1 MKLPIIKFENFSFK
15 YQSLQEYSLKSV
27 NLEIF
32 EGEKVLI
39 TGRSG
44 SGKSTLLHCL
54 NGMIP
59 FASDGD
65 IEGDLTISG
74 IHPHKTS
81 IFEISKKV
89 GTILQ
94 DQDSQF
100 IGMSVGEDV
109 AFSMENNAIAV
120 NEMKEKVV
128 QCLSMVGMEKFL
140 ERNPYEL
147 SGGQKQRVSLAGI
160 LTSSP
165 KILVFDE
172 PLANLDPASGKNVVN
187 LIEEINKATGKTI
200 VVVEHRIEEMLECGI
215 DKIVVV
221 EQGKIEKIGTPA
233 EVLSSGIFEKLGIRE
248 PLYIDVMHY
257 AGIDLKGKNIS
268 DISSAV
274 QSIDENI
281 KNKITAY
288 CSNSDANTTP
298 NYKQRSETAL
308 KIDNISF
315 SYDKKKPVLKNI
327 SFEIQ
332 KGEIV
337 TLLGNN
343 GTGKSTLSFLINGIL
358 KPDSGKISLY
368 NEDITH
374 WSLKRRGQDIGL
386 IMQNPNSM
394 IVKGMIRD
402 EMELGLKSLRH
413 SKDTINKEVESALK
427 ICELWPYR
435 NWPVCALSY
444 GQKKRVTI
452 GSILTLNPK
461 IMIMDEPTAGQDFM
475 SYKLFMKF
483 VKSLSEQGIAV
494 ILITHDLYLAVE
506 YSSRSIVIAD
516 GEKIAD
522 DKPSTIFTMS
532 NVLKKANL
540 KELSLTALADAAD
553 VDRETLINRFIASK
567 GEFL

>member
-1 MKLPIIKFENFSFK
+1 MRQPIIKFENFSFK
-15 YQSLQEYSLKSV
+15 YQSLQEYSLKSI

-54 NGMIP
+54 NGIIP
-59 FASDGD
+59 FANGGN
-65 IEGDLTISG
+65 IEGKLTISD
-74 IHPHKTS
+74 IQPHKMS

-100 IGMSVGEDV
+100 IGMSVGEDT
-109 AFSMENNAIAV
+109 AFSMENDAV
-120 NEMKEKVV
+120 RLEAMKKKVV
-128 QCLSMVGMEKFL
+128 NCLRLVGMEKFL

-165 KILVFDE
+165 EILVFDE
-172 PLANLDPASGKNVVN
+172 PLANLDPASGKNVVK
-187 LIEEINKATGKTI
+187 LIKEINKTTDKTI

-215 DKIVVV
+215 DKVVV
-221 EQGKIEKIGTPA
+221 VDNGQIVKIGKPS
-233 EVLSSGIFEKLGIRE
+233 EILSSGIFEKLGIRE
-248 PLYIDVMHY
+248 PLYIDVMRY
-257 AGIDLKGKNIS
+257 AGVDIAQENIS
-268 DISSAV
+268 DLSSAV
-274 QSIDENI
+274 NSINDNI
-281 KNKITAY
+281 KNKIASY
-288 CSNSDANTTP
+288 SSSSQVNATP
-298 NYKQRSETAL
+298 IKKQEPEIAL
-308 KIDNISF
+308 KIDNVSF

-327 SFEIQ
+327 SFEIK

-337 TLLGNN
+337 TVLGNN

-358 KPDSGKISLY
+358 KPDCGKIFLG

-374 WSLKRRGQDIGL
+374 WSLKKRGQEIGL

-394 IVKGMIRD
+394 IVKGMIQD
-402 EMELGLKSLRH
+402 ELELGLKSLGH
-413 SKDTINKEVESALK
+413 PKDTIIKEVEATLK

-435 NWPVCALSY
+435 NWPVSALSY

-452 GSILTLNPK
+452 GSILTLSPK
-461 IMIMDEPTAGQDFM
+461 VIIMDEPTAGQDLM

-483 VKSLSEQGIAV
+483 VKSPSAQGIAI

-506 YSSRSIVIAD
+506 YSTRSIVIAD

-522 DKPSTIFTMS
+522 DKPCAIFTMS
-532 NVLKKANL
+532 DVLKKANL
-540 KELSLTALADAAD
+540 KELSLTTLADTAGI
-553 VDRETLINRFIASK
+553 DRETLISRFIESK
-567 GEFL
+567 RAAL